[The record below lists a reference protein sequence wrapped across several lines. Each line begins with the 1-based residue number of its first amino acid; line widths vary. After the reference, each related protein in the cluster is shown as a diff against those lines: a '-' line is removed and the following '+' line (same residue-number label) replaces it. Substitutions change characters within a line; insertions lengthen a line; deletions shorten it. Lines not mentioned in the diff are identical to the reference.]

1 MSKIDKRSLELKAE
15 DYFDYCKNNRSI
27 RGLWVITDK
36 QSIFYSQVLRNDL
49 RTHDNI
55 QIDIENEIHPNN
67 QIDGWGAIR
76 PSHACIASAG
86 SELNI
91 FMPDNGKL
99 SYSQA
104 KFITDALNI
113 VEKFNSNEKNSR
125 KIKINLYEPPS
136 KESKY
141 GVTAIEDIK
150 LLKDKLQKEITHNI
164 DIEEEKIIGTTLPKE
179 GVINNI
185 LSNLNAPYKNVD
197 ELSLFLGKC
206 KSYINDDYY
215 KDVFKELM
223 PNYKNIERLYEVLVK
238 LHMQSEKL
246 ENRTLENLEEKL
258 YNLIKN
264 SFNNKKT
271 FSDILNHLYKLKF
284 LDNTLVNEL
293 FPNHDLLLKCCKD
306 IMYIDKNELD
316 IKLEKC
322 TSYDDILKVITS
334 FTYSKNKKEL
344 LEKEKQLNNY
354 NKRLEEIEITKNIIL
369 SKDHLNELI
378 NDRKEKYRKKNE
390 YNFDLINN
398 VNKIDREVKYQENIN
413 NLIKESSSNLIK
425 RIIFRKR
432 IKQYKHDLQESINKM
447 QLLKKDNQGIPDKI
461 DALTKEINSIETE
474 FKSITQFDYVP
485 DDIREMEYYY
495 QRDITEYEKNNL
507 DSIEWSKKHITELT
521 KTLEAIEKSNI
532 LKDSKKVEEL
542 QKSMKEDTVDI
553 VNSEDKTIKDTSINT
568 PKRTAR
574 NI

>member
-113 VEKFNSNEKNSR
+113 VEKFNSNKKNSR

-344 LEKEKQLNNY
+344 LANWD
-354 NKRLEEIEITKNIIL
+354 I
-369 SKDHLNELI
+369 
-378 NDRKEKYRKKNE
+378 
-390 YNFDLINN
+390 
-398 VNKIDREVKYQENIN
+398 
-413 NLIKESSSNLIK
+413 
-425 RIIFRKR
+425 
-432 IKQYKHDLQESINKM
+432 
-447 QLLKKDNQGIPDKI
+447 
-461 DALTKEINSIETE
+461 AINSELPFKIE
-474 FKSITQFDYVP
+474 S
-485 DDIREMEYYY
+485 
-495 QRDITEYEKNNL
+495 
-507 DSIEWSKKHITELT
+507 
-521 KTLEAIEKSNI
+521 
-532 LKDSKKVEEL
+532 LK
-542 QKSMKEDTVDI
+542 
-553 VNSEDKTIKDTSINT
+553 
-568 PKRTAR
+568 
-574 NI
+574 

>member
-1 MSKIDKRSLELKAE
+1 MAKIDKRSLELKAE
-15 DYFDYCKNNRSI
+15 DYFDYCKNNRRI

-36 QSIFYSQVLRNDL
+36 QSIFYSQVLGNDF

-67 QIDGWGAIR
+67 QIDNWGAIR
-76 PSHACIASAG
+76 PSHTYIASAG

-113 VEKFNSNEKNSR
+113 VEKFNSNEKSSR

-141 GVTAIEDIK
+141 DVTAIEDIK
-150 LLKDKLQKEITHNI
+150 LLKDKIQKEITHNI

-179 GVINNI
+179 EVTNNI

-215 KDVFKELM
+215 KDIFKEIM

-238 LHMQSEKL
+238 LYMQSEKL
-246 ENRTLENLEEKL
+246 ENLTLENLEEKL
-258 YNLIKN
+258 YDLIKN

-293 FPNHDLLLKCCKD
+293 FPNHDLLLECCKD
-306 IMYIDKNELD
+306 IMYIDKNEHD
-316 IKLEKC
+316 IRLEKC

-354 NKRLEEIEITKNIIL
+354 NKRLEKIEITKNIIA
-369 SKDHLNELI
+369 SRDHLNELI
-378 NDRKEKYRKKNE
+378 NGRKEKYRKKNE
-390 YNFDLINN
+390 YDFDLINN
-398 VNKIDREVKYQENIN
+398 IDKIDKEVKYQENIN
-413 NLIKESSSNLIK
+413 NLITESSSNFIK

-447 QLLKKDNQGIPDKI
+447 QLLKKNNQSIPDKI
-461 DALTKEINSIETE
+461 DTLTKEINSIEAE

-485 DDIREMEYYY
+485 DDIKEMDYYY
-495 QRDITEYEKNNL
+495 QRDIIKYEKNTL
-507 DSIEWSKKHITELT
+507 DFINRVKEDMTKLT
-521 KTLEAIEKSNI
+521 KTLELIDKSNI

-542 QKSMKEDTVDI
+542 QKSMREDTVDI

-568 PKRTAR
+568 TKRTAR

>member
-1 MSKIDKRSLELKAE
+1 MQKIDERSLKLKAE

-36 QSIFYSQVLRNDL
+36 QSIFYSQVLRDDF
-49 RTHDNI
+49 RTHDSI

-76 PSHACIASAG
+76 PSHACIASAS

-113 VEKFNSNEKNSR
+113 VEKFNSNEENSR

-141 GVTAIEDIK
+141 DVTTIEDIK

-179 GVINNI
+179 EVINNI
-185 LSNLNAPYKNVD
+185 ISNLNAPYRNVD

-223 PNYKNIERLYEVLVK
+223 PNYKNIERLYTILVK
-238 LHMQSEKL
+238 LYMQSEKL
-246 ENRTLENLEEKL
+246 ENLTLENLEEKL

-293 FPNHDLLLKCCKD
+293 FPNHDLLLNCCKD

-334 FTYSKNKKEL
+334 FTYYKNKKEL

-354 NKRLEEIEITKNIIL
+354 NKRLEKIEITKNIIA
-369 SKDHLNELI
+369 SKGHLNELI
-378 NDRKEKYRKKNE
+378 NDRKEKYRKQNE
-390 YNFDLINN
+390 YNFEIINN
-398 VNKIDREVKYQENIN
+398 INKIDKEVKYQENIN
-413 NLIKESSSNLIK
+413 NLIKKSSSNFIK

-447 QLLKKDNQGIPDKI
+447 QLLKKNNQSIPDKI
-461 DALTKEINSIETE
+461 DTLTKEINSIETE

-485 DDIREMEYYY
+485 DDIREMDYYY
-495 QRDITEYEKNNL
+495 QRDIIEYEKNTL
-507 DSIEWSKKHITELT
+507 DLINWVKEDMTKLT
-521 KTLEAIEKSNI
+521 KALEAIEKSNI

-542 QKSMKEDTVDI
+542 QKSMKEDTEDI
-553 VNSEDKTIKDTSINT
+553 VNGEDKTINT
-568 PKRTAR
+568 TKRTAR

>member
-1 MSKIDKRSLELKAE
+1 MQKIDERSLKLKAE
-15 DYFDYCKNNRSI
+15 DYFDYCENNRSI

-36 QSIFYSQVLRNDL
+36 QSIFYSQVLRDDI

-67 QIDGWGAIR
+67 QIEGWGAIR
-76 PSHACIASAG
+76 PSHAYIASAA

-113 VEKFNSNEKNSR
+113 VEKFNSNEENSR

-141 GVTAIEDIK
+141 DVTAIEDIK

-179 GVINNI
+179 EVINNI
-185 LSNLNAPYKNVD
+185 ISNLNAPYRNVD

-215 KDVFKELM
+215 KDIFKELM
-223 PNYKNIERLYEVLVK
+223 PNYKNIERLYTILVK
-238 LHMQSEKL
+238 LYMQSEKL
-246 ENRTLENLEEKL
+246 ENITLDNLEGKL
-258 YNLIKN
+258 YNLLKN

-271 FSDILNHLYKLKF
+271 FDDILNHLYIIRY
-284 LDNTLVNEL
+284 LDKTLTNEL
-293 FPNHDLLLKCCKD
+293 FPNHDLLLNCCKD
-306 IMYIDKNELD
+306 IMYMDKNELD

-334 FTYSKNKKEL
+334 FTYYKNKKEL

-354 NKRLEEIEITKNIIL
+354 NKRLEKIEITKNIIA
-369 SKDHLNELI
+369 SKGQLNELI
-378 NDRKEKYRKKNE
+378 NDRKEKYRKQNE
-390 YNFDLINN
+390 YNSELINN
-398 VNKIDREVKYQENIN
+398 NNKIDKEVKYQENIN
-413 NLIKESSSNLIK
+413 NLIKESSSNFIK

-447 QLLKKDNQGIPDKI
+447 QLLKKNNQSIPDKI
-461 DALTKEINSIETE
+461 DTLTKEINSIETE

-485 DDIREMEYYY
+485 DDIREMDYYY
-495 QRDITEYEKNNL
+495 QRDIIEYEKNTL
-507 DSIEWSKKHITELT
+507 DLINWIKEDMTKLT

-532 LKDSKKVEEL
+532 LKDGKKVEEL
-542 QKSMKEDTVDI
+542 QKSMKEDTEDI
-553 VNSEDKTIKDTSINT
+553 VQREDTLVVHEAPKSTTNSK
-568 PKRTAR
+568 
-574 NI
+574 

>member
-1 MSKIDKRSLELKAE
+1 MQKIDERSLKLKAE

-36 QSIFYSQVLRNDL
+36 QSIFYSQVLRDDF

-67 QIDGWGAIR
+67 QIEGWGAIR

-86 SELNI
+86 VELEI
-91 FMPDNGKL
+91 YMPDNGKL

-113 VEKFNSNEKNSR
+113 VEKFNSNEENKR
-125 KIKINLYEPPS
+125 KIKINLYEPPN

-150 LLKDKLQKEITHNI
+150 LLKDKLQNEITHNI

-179 GVINNI
+179 EVINNI
-185 LSNLNAPYKNVD
+185 LSNLNAPYRNVD
-197 ELSLFLGKC
+197 ELSLLLGKC

-215 KDVFKELM
+215 KDIFKELI
-223 PNYKNIERLYEVLVK
+223 PNYKNIEKLFDILKELYI
-238 LHMQSEKL
+238 QSDKIETM
-246 ENRTLENLEEKL
+246 TLDNLEETL

-264 SFNNKKT
+264 SFKNKKT
-271 FSDILNHLYKLKF
+271 FNDILDYLDKLQYQ
-284 LDNTLVNEL
+284 DRTLVNEL
-293 FPNHDLLLKCCKD
+293 FPNYELLLKCCKD
-306 IMYIDKNELD
+306 IRYIDKNELD
-316 IKLEKC
+316 MKLEKC

-354 NKRLEEIEITKNIIL
+354 NESLEEIEITKNIIS
-369 SKDHLNELI
+369 SKDHLNNLI
-378 NDRKEKYRKKNE
+378 NNRKEKYQKKNE
-390 YNFDLINN
+390 YTFNLEENSRNITSEEKHQESIN
-398 VNKIDREVKYQENIN
+398 E
-413 NLIKESSSNLIK
+413 LIKESSSNFIK

-447 QLLKKDNQGIPDKI
+447 ESLKRDNQAIAEKI
-461 DALTKEINSIETE
+461 HDLTKEINCIETE
-474 FKSITQFDYVP
+474 FESITKLNYITN
-485 DDIREMEYYY
+485 DISEMDYYY
-495 QRDITEYEKNNL
+495 QRDITEYEKNTL
-507 DSIEWSKKHITELT
+507 DLINWVKDDITKLT
-521 KTLEAIEKSNI
+521 KALEEIEKSNI
-532 LKDSKKVEEL
+532 LKDSIKVEEL
-542 QKSMKEDTVDI
+542 QKSMKEDTEDI
-553 VNSEDKTIKDTSINT
+553 VNNEDKTIKDISINT
-568 PKRTAR
+568 TKRTAR